1 MVYLHYLALG
11 KGKEKKFFFH
21 VVQMY
26 DLTEDRWRTGK
37 IIVFFIFGNISEDL
51 TSYSGSFFI
60 CIRKTG
66 VFKQIQL

>member
-1 MVYLHYLALG
+1 
-11 KGKEKKFFFH
+11 
-21 VVQMY
+21 MY